1 MIKKL
6 TTAPIILIILLCSL
20 HAMAQT
26 PEDAFNYGNELY
38 RANRYKEAAKEYKN
52 ILKQGYVSAE
62 VYFNLGNS
70 YYRMDE
76 LAQAILAYERAAS
89 LHPQDQDIEHNLKLL
104 NLKTIDRI
112 EPVPELFILQWMRAL
127 GTLVSTKNVR
137 TLFLISWIF
146 LFCSLTSLFF
156 VTHAL
161 IIRIGRIILLLSFI
175 FVCVWGFMMG
185 IQSIQ
190 GTSHNEAI
198 ITTQTVTAKS
208 SPDAKSVDAFVIHEG
223 LKVRLTDSV
232 ADWVKIT
239 LADGK
244 VGWINA
250 EECEK
255 I

>member
-1 MIKKL
+1 
-6 TTAPIILIILLCSL
+6 
-20 HAMAQT
+20 MAQT
-26 PEDAFNYGNELY
+26 PDDAFNRGNELY
-38 RANRYKEAAKEYKN
+38 RANKYKEAVKEYEN

-70 YYRMDE
+70 YYRMDK

-89 LHPQDQDIEHNLKLL
+89 LNPQDQDIEHNLKLL

-127 GTLVSTKNVR
+127 GTLVSTKSVR

-156 VTHAL
+156 VTHPS
-161 IIRIGRIILLLSFI
+161 IIRIGRIILLPSFI

-190 GTSHNEAI
+190 GASHNEAI

-208 SPDAKSVDAFVIHEG
+208 SPDAKSIDAFVIHEG

-232 ADWVKIT
+232 AGWVKIT